1 MKEIN
6 TYITERLILS
16 KNKKSNDSTD
26 SITLETF
33 IRWCESSM
41 YDIDHNKLIDKT
53 LFDKNDIYDN
63 LECETAKQLG
73 LISKDDYFDFYENH
87 KNDYLENLVQIEGRE
102 KVYITFEVAG
112 INFYIHVFGSFSKD
126 MKKLFNINIKEKEN

>member
-16 KNKKSNDSTD
+16 KTKKTND

-53 LFDKNDIYDN
+53 MFDKNDIYDN
-63 LECETAKQLG
+63 LECKTANQAG
-73 LISKDDYFDFYENH
+73 LKSESDYFDFYENH
-87 KNDYLENLVQIEGRE
+87 KNDYLENLVQVEGRE
-102 KVYITFEVAG
+102 KVYLSFDVGG
-112 INFYIHVFGSFSKD
+112 INFYIHIFGSFSRD
-126 MKKLFNINIKEKEN
+126 MKNLFNINIKERQTI